1 MGTAVAMVTQ
11 PPARP
16 ARVRRRV
23 DAFVLAG
30 AVGVFLV
37 AIVLLG
43 HVTQVPEWEAS
54 LFHSINN
61 LPNGLRPYVVP
72 PMELGSIW
80 AIPVVALAC
89 VIVRRR
95 RMAAM
100 AVAGGYGAYGLA
112 RAAKLFTGRARPAD
126 LLATVHV
133 RDTLSG
139 LGFPSGHA
147 AVATALVCAVLPY
160 LVWRWRW
167 ALLVWPVVVG
177 FARVYVGA
185 HLPMDVVGGW
195 ALGVAAACIA
205 HLIFGVPERTRL
217 EASSAGASSPAR
229 EPSSQHSRTGVTETS
244 AG

>member
-1 MGTAVAMVTQ
+1 M
-11 PPARP
+11 
-16 ARVRRRV
+16 
-23 DAFVLAG
+23 
-30 AVGVFLV
+30 
-37 AIVLLG
+37 
-43 HVTQVPEWEAS
+43 
-54 LFHSINN
+54 
-61 LPNGLRPYVVP
+61 
-72 PMELGSIW
+72 
-80 AIPVVALAC
+80 
-89 VIVRRR
+89 
-95 RMAAM
+95 
-100 AVAGGYGAYGLA
+100 
-112 RAAKLFTGRARPAD
+112 
-126 LLATVHV
+126 
-133 RDTLSG
+133 SG

>member
-1 MGTAVAMVTQ
+1 MVTQ

-16 ARVRRRV
+16 ARIRRRV
-23 DAFVLAG
+23 DACLLAG
-30 AVGVFLV
+30 AVGVFLIS
-37 AIVLLG
+37 IVLLG

-100 AVAGGYGAYGLA
+100 AVAAGYGAYGLA

-205 HLIFGVPERTRL
+205 HLIFGVPERIRL
-217 EASSAGASSPAR
+217 EARASSVEASSPTP
-229 EPSSQHSRTGVTETS
+229 EPAPQHSRIGATGTS
-244 AG
+244 PG